1 MLTFFDYLPSQNAY
15 KVRLLLNH
23 LQIPHET
30 RMVSIFEG
38 EGKTAQYRK
47 INPTGAVPA
56 ILLEDGRALAES
68 NAILEYLAEGTRYLP
83 DDAFGRAKVNQWMS
97 FEQDYVQNTIGSL
110 RYWMMTS
117 KVSRRP
123 KELVDA
129 KRAIGANAL
138 RILEAELSARPFIC
152 GDRYTIADMSLFAY
166 ASRAEPNNETAA
178 DAAVV
183 WVTGWGVSSDCCSD
197 SRPRQGRHN
206 RDSDNKDNRSS
217 WRSPPAM
224 HPTPPM

>member
-1 MLTFFDYLPSQNAY
+1 
-15 KVRLLLNH
+15 
-23 LQIPHET
+23 
-30 RMVSIFEG
+30 MVSIFEG

-166 ASRAEPNNETAA
+166 ASRAEEAGFSL
-178 DAAVV
+178 DAY
-183 WVTGWGVSSDCCSD
+183 VSTSLREVNLP
-197 SRPRQGRHN
+197 SRTEQRNGRGCG
-206 RDSDNKDNRSS
+206 RCLGY
-217 WRSPPAM
+217 WM
-224 HPTPPM
+224 GCQ

>member
-68 NAILEYLAEGTRYLP
+68 NAILEYLAEGSRYLP
-83 DDAFGRAKVNQWMS
+83 GDAFGRAKVNQWMS

-129 KRAIGANAL
+129 KRAMGANAL
-138 RILEAELSARPFIC
+138 RILEEELSARPFIC
-152 GDRYTIADMSLFAY
+152 DDRYTIADMSLFAY
-166 ASRAEPNNETAA
+166 ASRAEEAGISLDPYVGFRAWIARVESQSGFVGRVHPYAVDPHSVNELA
-178 DAAVV
+178 
-183 WVTGWGVSSDCCSD
+183 
-197 SRPRQGRHN
+197 
-206 RDSDNKDNRSS
+206 
-217 WRSPPAM
+217 
-224 HPTPPM
+224 